1 MAKAFDFYTLPN
13 GVRVVLV
20 PMIGVES
27 VAVGVYIKTGSRYE
41 TPEING
47 LSHFMEHMAFKGTK
61 RLPTTK
67 DTSRLEGLGA
77 IQNAWTDVGATAYWC
92 KIPVDYWQ
100 QGLEV
105 VKELALY
112 PRFPAKDLEI
122 ERGVVLEE
130 IRRRE
135 DRPDEISQELLVSTM
150 FSHNPLGMTT
160 LGDSK
165 VIKKVTRQDF
175 VNYHKQ
181 QYVSQ
186 RLVVVLAGNISKSRS
201 KIESTVAKWF
211 GSMPKS
217 EGKNFAPVELKQ
229 TKPVVKIT
237 QKDLAN
243 QAHVCLGIHGFAVAD
258 PRRFA
263 STLMTAYLGQ
273 GLSSR
278 LFLELREKRGLCYA
292 IRADEDRLEDTGIWS
307 VYTGTGMETL
317 EKAMEGV
324 LVEMGRMKEVKLT
337 PKELAQAKEK
347 VRGPLLFSKENP
359 INQMEFYARQV
370 LDRPQEV
377 LDYDIIINRLMQVT
391 VNDIRNVA
399 LELFTTTKLNLAV
412 VGPIKSDQ
420 KDNLLKLLKV

>member
-1 MAKAFDFYTLPN
+1 MANAFDFYTLPN

-20 PMIGVES
+20 PMIGVDS

-61 RLPTTK
+61 KLPTTR
-67 DTSRLEGLGA
+67 DTSKLEGLGA

-92 KIPVDYWQ
+92 KIPADKWQ

-105 VKELALY
+105 AKELALY

-130 IRRRE
+130 IKRRE

-150 FSHNPLGMTT
+150 FSPNPLGMTI
-160 LGDSK
+160 LGDPK
-165 VIKKVTRQDF
+165 VIKNVSRQEF
-175 VNYHKQ
+175 INYHHS
-181 QYVSQ
+181 QYVPQ

-201 KIESTVAKWF
+201 KIESTIATWF
-211 GSMPKS
+211 GSLPKS
-217 EGKNFAPVELKQ
+217 SGKNFAPVELKQ

-237 QKDLAN
+237 RKDLAN
-243 QAHVCLGIHGFAVAD
+243 QAHVCLGLTGFAAGD

-263 STLMTAYLGQ
+263 STLMTSYLGQ

-292 IRADEDRLEDTGIWS
+292 VRADEDRLEDIGIWS
-307 VYTGTGMETL
+307 VYVGTGIETL
-317 EKAMEGV
+317 HQAMEGV
-324 LVEMGRMKEVKLT
+324 LQEMKRMKEVKLT
-337 PKELAQAKEK
+337 VKEVTEAKEK

-370 LDRPQEV
+370 LDRPTEV
-377 LDYDIIINRLMQVT
+377 LDYDTVVDRLM
-391 VNDIRNVA
+391 DISVDDIQDVA
-399 LELFTTTKLNLAV
+399 VQLFATHKLNLAV
-412 VGPIKSDQ
+412 VGPVQSKY
-420 KDNLLKLLKV
+420 KDNLLKLLRI